1 MDQKALRTWGIF
13 VGGAALAGSVA
24 IAAINPARD
33 AAPTIERRPAV
44 SAPAPLPAKAETPPP
59 VFEPAA
65 AVTPPSANAAPVS
78 FVVRFGDHH
87 PLAAAQRLAAEGEID
102 EARRSAERALTRQR
116 SLRGLCFDRFTVGGA
131 EIVLKSC
138 EPLTEREAESFRRRW
153 SERFQSMS
161 GIDYAEANVILTPE
175 AR

>member
-1 MDQKALRTWGIF
+1 MDQKALRNWGMIA
-13 VGGAALAGSVA
+13 GGAALVGSLG
-24 IAAINPARD
+24 IAMLHPGQTTTA
-33 AAPTIERRPAV
+33 TQTHTVRP
-44 SAPAPLPAKAETPPP
+44 APAPAKADAPAP

-65 AVTPPSANAAPVS
+65 AEAPPAAASAEPVS
-78 FVVRFGDHH
+78 FVVRFGGNH
-87 PLAAAQRLAAEGEID
+87 PLAAAQTLAAEGEID
-102 EARRSAERALTRQR
+102 DARRAAERTLTRQR

-138 EPLTEREAESFRRRW
+138 EPLSAREAESFRRRW
-153 SERFQSMS
+153 SQRFGSMA

>member
-1 MDQKALRTWGIF
+1 MDQKALRNWGMIA
-13 VGGAALAGSVA
+13 GGAALIGSIGIATMHPATTATPTQVA
-24 IAAINPARD
+24 
-33 AAPTIERRPAV
+33 RPVV
-44 SAPAPLPAKAETPPP
+44 SAPAAPAKQEEPPP
-59 VFEPAA
+59 VFEATTA
-65 AVTPPSANAAPVS
+65 EAPPPNAAPVS
-78 FVVRFGDHH
+78 FIVRFSERH
-87 PLAAAQRLAAEGEID
+87 PLAAAQRLAAEGEMD
-102 EARRSAERALTRQR
+102 DARRAAERTLTRLR

-138 EPLTEREAESFRRRW
+138 EALSERQAESFRRRW